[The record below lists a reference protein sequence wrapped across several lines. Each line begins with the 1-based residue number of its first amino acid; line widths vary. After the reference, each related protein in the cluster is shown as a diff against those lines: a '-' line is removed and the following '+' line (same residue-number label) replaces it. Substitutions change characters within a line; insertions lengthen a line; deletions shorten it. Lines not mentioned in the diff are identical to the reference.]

1 MPYIGLFL
9 YKTTCE
15 FGEIMNEKAS
25 FWKSMWFSLKFT
37 YTSNKMR
44 YIFFLILRLLSETC
58 PLLSIYFLKNILDE
72 VVKDNI
78 SREQLSLWIALF
90 IVVTILR
97 QVIDYIL
104 RFLETVIKTR
114 IIHQYDLMVSQKLAK
129 LPMSFIDTSH
139 GRDTVDYL
147 KYSRDEVVNLTHFI
161 TNVFFG
167 AYTFI
172 ISFLSLISFDYLYS
186 LLFLALTI
194 PGVISQIYI
203 GRKMDIFLRK
213 STPDIRKSSYYRWML
228 TDPWPAKDVRMY
240 NLSNPIKERYNEE
253 KVKFIKGF
261 RKLDLKKLTVRTVTE
276 LVKRSGEIVFTFFVI
291 SKALAGNIMI
301 GEATLYIGFALKA
314 TMAFENITYL
324 ILTLYY
330 IGAKRLEKLI
340 QFIAMPVEKQSGQVM
355 PVKEFHSLTF
365 EDVHFT
371 YPMTDKPVLKGVSFT
386 LKKGEKLSLV
396 GINGSGKTTIVKLML
411 GLYTPQSGRILI
423 NDHPMSD
430 YDIDEVRQHFSVLF
444 QDFVQFPLTLR
455 DNVALSNVAGI
466 DDDEEIIEALKLG
479 GIYEEYSKF
488 SNGLDTDMTR
498 RFADDGVELSKGQW
512 QKIALSRA
520 YFKNAP
526 IIILDEP
533 SAALDAE
540 AEDKIFRQF
549 AEISGNR
556 TGIIISHRI
565 SSSKL
570 ADKIIVLDGGKIVES
585 GKHENLIRQDGLY
598 AKLYNLQ
605 LQKYTLKEEAVDA

>member
-1 MPYIGLFL
+1 
-9 YKTTCE
+9 
-15 FGEIMNEKAS
+15 
-25 FWKSMWFSLKFT
+25 
-37 YTSNKMR
+37 
-44 YIFFLILRLLSETC
+44 
-58 PLLSIYFLKNILDE
+58 
-72 VVKDNI
+72 
-78 SREQLSLWIALF
+78 
-90 IVVTILR
+90 
-97 QVIDYIL
+97 
-104 RFLETVIKTR
+104 
-114 IIHQYDLMVSQKLAK
+114 
-129 LPMSFIDTSH
+129 
-139 GRDTVDYL
+139 
-147 KYSRDEVVNLTHFI
+147 
-161 TNVFFG
+161 
-167 AYTFI
+167 
-172 ISFLSLISFDYLYS
+172 
-186 LLFLALTI
+186 
-194 PGVISQIYI
+194 
-203 GRKMDIFLRK
+203 
-213 STPDIRKSSYYRWML
+213 
-228 TDPWPAKDVRMY
+228 
-240 NLSNPIKERYNEE
+240 
-253 KVKFIKGF
+253 
-261 RKLDLKKLTVRTVTE
+261 
-276 LVKRSGEIVFTFFVI
+276 
-291 SKALAGNIMI
+291 
-301 GEATLYIGFALKA
+301 
-314 TMAFENITYL
+314 
-324 ILTLYY
+324 
-330 IGAKRLEKLI
+330 
-340 QFIAMPVEKQSGQVM
+340 
-355 PVKEFHSLTF
+355 
-365 EDVHFT
+365 
-371 YPMTDKPVLKGVSFT
+371 
-386 LKKGEKLSLV
+386 
-396 GINGSGKTTIVKLML
+396 
-411 GLYTPQSGRILI
+411 
-423 NDHPMSD
+423 MSD
-430 YDIDEVRQHFSVLF
+430 YDIDEVRQQFSVLF